1 MPACNKGA
9 DCKTKDCRFE
19 HPDGV
24 KPPTV
29 CRFGLACRHKDTK
42 CRDIHEESKDTLT
55 PNTVPKKDMS
65 ACNKGADC
73 KTKDCRFEHPDGV
86 RPQTARQN
94 NDSTRSA
101 IHEEPQLTPRSVQ
114 KEPKAKHPKAKP
126 VCHKGVNCTVK
137 DCKYNHPDGI
147 NPCKHGLNC
156 KNKDTT
162 CGAIHEESKDDA
174 SENSQRKAK
183 PPKAKPVCNKGVDCT
198 TKDCKYDHPDGINPP
213 TDCKYGL
220 NCKNKD
226 TTCSAIHRAID
237 DPERKITYHVSL
249 PNAPNMSLK
258 ESIEPL
264 LPKL

>member
-1 MPACNKGA
+1 
-9 DCKTKDCRFE
+9 
-19 HPDGV
+19 
-24 KPPTV
+24 
-29 CRFGLACRHKDTK
+29 
-42 CRDIHEESKDTLT
+42 
-55 PNTVPKKDMS
+55 
-65 ACNKGADC
+65 
-73 KTKDCRFEHPDGV
+73 V

-114 KEPKAKHPKAKP
+114 KEPKAKPPKGKPVCHKGVNCTVKDCKYDHPDGINPPTDCKYGINCKNKDTTCGAIHEESKDDASENSQRKAKHPKAKP

-147 NPCKHGLNC
+147 NPCKNGLNC

-162 CGAIHEESKDDA
+162 CGAKHEESKDDV
-174 SENSQRKAK
+174 SDNSQRKAK
-183 PPKAKPVCNKGVDCT
+183 PPKAKPVCHKGVNCT
-198 TKDCKYDHPDGINPP
+198 VKDCKYDHPDGINPP
-213 TDCKYGL
+213 TDCKYGP

-226 TTCSAIHRAID
+226 TTCGAIHRAID
-237 DPERKITYHVSL
+237 DPERKITYHVDL